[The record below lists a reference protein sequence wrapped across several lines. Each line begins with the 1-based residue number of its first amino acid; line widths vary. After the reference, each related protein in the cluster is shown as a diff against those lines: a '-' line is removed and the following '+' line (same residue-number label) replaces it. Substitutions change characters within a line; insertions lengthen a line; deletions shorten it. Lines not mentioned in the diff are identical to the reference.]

1 MSETTLTSPNDC
13 VLVEVRD
20 AVAWITINRPNSLN
34 AINRDIVAA
43 LKTVTSAIQDNTMI
57 RAVVLGGKGEH
68 FMAGGDIKY
77 FKGILD
83 DEPDKSTLH
92 DEFEGLLTEV
102 HEVILNMRRMSQPI
116 VAAVHGAVAGAGVS
130 FMLACDLVIAAED
143 SYFNLAYCHL
153 GVSPDGGSTYA
164 LPRIT
169 GMKRA
174 FEIALLGDRFDAAT
188 AEKWGLINRVVP
200 SGDVETV
207 VDDLAARLAQG
218 PTRAHAHTKALLNA
232 SFKHSLVEQLN
243 AETESFTD
251 CTTTDD
257 FVEGVNAFLKKRQPE
272 FRGR

>member
-1 MSETTLTSPNDC
+1 
-13 VLVEVRD
+13 
-20 AVAWITINRPNSLN
+20 
-34 AINRDIVAA
+34 
-43 LKTVTSAIQDNTMI
+43 
-57 RAVVLGGKGEH
+57 
-68 FMAGGDIKY
+68 
-77 FKGILD
+77 
-83 DEPDKSTLH
+83 
-92 DEFEGLLTEV
+92 
-102 HEVILNMRRMSQPI
+102 
-116 VAAVHGAVAGAGVS
+116 
-130 FMLACDLVIAAED
+130 
-143 SYFNLAYCHL
+143 
-153 GVSPDGGSTYA
+153 
-164 LPRIT
+164 
-169 GMKRA
+169 MKRA

-207 VDDLAARLAQG
+207 VDELAARLARG